1 MFGQEVGMS
10 HSWWT
15 N

>member
-10 HSWWT
+10 HSRWT